1 VCSHRRTLK
10 DEGLVY
16 QLISI
21 MSKTCD
27 LLEKHANPAASI
39 HDDTFEYTQIN
50 RWMQPILN
58 ELRVRHPSIRLAEIT
73 KEIRQSDDRSL
84 FKFLEEQNLQSAYES
99 FPSSVSSYDEIMSLG
114 AANNRLDQTNNS
126 SFRYSPAEFTTVC
139 VRLLQHLHP
148 VLKLST
154 SNARFLNVFSSKLAA
169 QLRAVG
175 RDLEKSYY
183 VNKYEDTIMMT
194 HTTTVESARNVRSL
208 LKTGELLISLV
219 LANWNIDSSVVGAA
233 NPFTYRVDTS
243 NGPMEATE
251 QIISRHYLKPVQLFG
266 DGLEDVNS
274 VLDAVPVAVR
284 SELQSLIAVMTSPKS
299 SLNINSRDDAKALLV
314 PYLFSHAVRV
324 GVGAQFRSLVT
335 YYSNKDDWPKQ
346 RDGVFLQLM
355 TDIICGYLSASS
367 VNTHTDNTCV
377 LSRKERPFVSALIV
391 MAALEEAMA
400 IKEPRKQCGLAYQ
413 LALMRLG
420 LQHLQAVNQTDVLP
434 SKLYVQ
440 RVETALQLISKL
452 FASNIEEFKLKALNR
467 IVIHTLSQYTSAAIE
482 FDDDDEN
489 GASRYSRALSTGKMP
504 SLIES
509 IQSLQTLAET
519 VFNVSHVAATNLIQ
533 NCLAASCEQL
543 LSKLLTMS
551 LRQDSDPELADF
563 YRVQHEKIAHH
574 AQNILGAM
582 DGADKQIIV
591 HQQYVLLIAASIES
605 LLDAAR
611 VKYLNNQLQSA
622 DAIIS
627 KLASF
632 CTPENMKRLLT
643 AVIVPIDE
651 RSRSAEEPAS
661 VLLSQLNRALVK
673 IISAKL
679 TDKTSKTQMFHF
691 MDAIVHRYKFAGM
704 RVYCTSSSERA
715 LLILRLVH
723 RRSEYEKLCRISE

>member
-1 VCSHRRTLK
+1 MRTLK

-183 VNKYEDTIMMT
+183 VNKYEDTIMTT

-233 NPFTYRVDTS
+233 HPFTYTVDTS

-274 VLDAVPVAVR
+274 VLDAVPVVVR

-367 VNTHTDNTCV
+367 VTTLTDNTM

-413 LALMRLG
+413 LALVRLG

-434 SKLYVQ
+434 SKMHVQ

-467 IVIHTLSQYTSAAIE
+467 IATHTLSQYTSAAIE
-482 FDDDDEN
+482 FDDDDQS
-489 GASRYSRALSTGKMP
+489 GASRYSQALSNGKIP
-504 SLIES
+504 SLIVS

-533 NCLAASCEQL
+533 NCLAANCEQL
-543 LSKLLTMS
+543 LSKLLMMS

-632 CTPENMKRLLT
+632 CAPENMKRLLT

-651 RSRSAEEPAS
+651 RSRSVEEPAS

-691 MDAIVHRYKFAGM
+691 MDAIIHRYEFAGT

-715 LLILRLVH
+715 LLIL
-723 RRSEYEKLCRISE
+723 